1 MHGDDAPSSLAALAE
16 VYVRAIIAVQPEGPY
31 ALGGYC
37 FGGLI
42 AVEMA
47 RQLEVRGAVVAKLV
61 LIDTDLPKP
70 FAASW
75 IVRLARALKRGELA
89 TRLRR
94 HLGRRRA
101 PGDELGQHEESDL
114 AVAPGSALAITAA
127 RLAQL
132 QSHHRPSPYAG
143 PATVV
148 LRAGKRDEPG
158 WTRFLPGVTEIRRV
172 DVSAGE
178 LLRSPSLD
186 QIARLLRAT

>member
-1 MHGDDAPSSLAALAE
+1 
-16 VYVRAIIAVQPEGPY
+16 
-31 ALGGYC
+31 
-37 FGGLI
+37 
-42 AVEMA
+42 
-47 RQLEVRGAVVAKLV
+47 
-61 LIDTDLPKP
+61 
-70 FAASW
+70 
-75 IVRLARALKRGELA
+75 
-89 TRLRR
+89 LRR

-158 WTRFLPGVTEIRRV
+158 WARFLPGVTEIRRV
-172 DVSAGE
+172 DVRAGE
-178 LLRSPSLD
+178 LLRSPSVD
-186 QIARLLRAT
+186 QIARLSRAT